1 MRDDG
6 DVLLLHAIWVI
17 SLLHIK
23 IRELLSI
30 NAELIVSTLFV
41 SLFFKFKA
49 TTNLKDRESSLFFY
63 QLMFVPSAIRLTNFI
78 YFIFEKTPYSG
89 QIYSVVVLYIP
100 AIIVSG
106 NIAST

>member
-49 TTNLKDRESSLFFY
+49 TINLKDRESSLFFY

-78 YFIFEKTPYSG
+78 YFIFEKNPIFRTNLFCG
-89 QIYSVVVLYIP
+89 GIIYTRDYC
-100 AIIVSG
+100 
-106 NIAST
+106 